1 MFLLS
6 TNKKIK
12 FILSFLSI
20 FILESELV
28 AKNCQNR
35 VFNIKI
41 SDSVT
46 TNEILNQL
54 SDSCHFSIIQS
65 DEHARSI
72 LNNQISSINIK
83 DMTLNEIFDI
93 LLSEKNLNYE
103 FQRDILKVSSFQTKM
118 FKIDYITS
126 IREGTAV
133 TKASVDSSPVEIG
146 TNSTSSTQNESDN
159 KGDNLIKTTE
169 KFDFWQNLNNELKA
183 VLNNGSESIVAPDP
197 IINTNAGLV
206 TVTGTN
212 SQLKRIE
219 KYIEHLEKRLKKQVM
234 IDVSIIAVDLRNQYT
249 KGIDWSKFELGFN
262 SYLNNDTTNKI
273 PSSIQ
278 FGTGTKDKPAQ
289 SLRNITG
296 GFVLGGGVNLSMDGV
311 LNFLETNGRTK
322 VISSPK
328 IMTMNNQQALITV
341 GDNINYRV
349 KEDTTNN
356 NTTSAVTST
365 TFTQYSIFIGILL
378 NLLPEVSDDG
388 KIMLRINPSLSSFKY
403 SEDNQKQA
411 NIREIAPDTLQK
423 KLSTVVQVSSGD
435 TIILGGLIGKTKGK
449 NNTSVPVLGDI
460 PVLGNLFK
468 STKDI
473 VETTELIFII
483 TPKVIDIENPNTI
496 KSSLK
501 DLGFSESIL

>member
-1 MFLLS
+1 FNFYSAFLEKNL
-6 TNKKIK
+6 KI
-12 FILSFLSI
+12 FF
-20 FILESELV
+20 
-28 AKNCQNR
+28 
-35 VFNIKI
+35 FNIKI

-65 DEHARSI
+65 DEHARSV
-72 LNNQISSINIK
+72 LNSQISGINIK

-146 TNSTSSTQNESDN
+146 TNNTSSTQNESDN

-206 TVTGTN
+206 TVTGTS

-219 KYIEHLEKRLKKQVM
+219 KYIEHLEQRLKKQVM
-234 IDVSIIAVDLRNQYT
+234 IDVSIIAVDLKNQYT

-262 SYLNNDTTNKI
+262 SYLNNDTTNKT

-278 FGTGTKDKPAQ
+278 FGTGTKDNPAQ

-322 VISSPK
+322 VVSSPK

-349 KEDTTNN
+349 QEDTTNN

-411 NIREIAPDTLQK
+411 TIREIAPDTLQK

-435 TIILGGLIGKTKGK
+435 TIILGGLIGETKGK

-468 STKDI
+468 STKDT

-483 TPKVIDIENPNTI
+483 TPKVVDIENPNTI

-501 DLGFSESIL
+501 DLGFSESIYE